1 MVAVSKSAE
10 VRRILERYLVE
21 VVERHDLCPWARG
34 ARERGELAVAIVWGA
49 PDLAAWRAAAER
61 ALGPGVV
68 VAMIVA
74 PELAIA
80 RPALAAV
87 RDQLAAALPTAGI
100 AEFHPDA
107 ALDLATPARLV

>member
-10 VRRILERYLVE
+10 VRRIFERYLVE

-34 ARERGELAVAIVWGA
+34 ARERGEIGFAVLWGA
-49 PDLAAWRAAAER
+49 PDDAAWIAAAEATLAQPATR
-61 ALGPGVV
+61 

-80 RPALAAV
+80 RGELRALRDRVAA
-87 RDQLAAALPTAGI
+87 RIPTAG
-100 AEFHPDA
+100 
-107 ALDLATPARLV
+107 